1 MKLLLWGIEGEDYT
15 LNDEGYPTFN
25 YDFQG
30 DNSVLQP
37 RGLKYW
43 GWISHNGIVTSI
55 AEATSESQTAEDR
68 KNLTAHVNRNPV
80 IGMIRFE
87 VDSDEANIDAKLSEM
102 VSNQQTNIFM
112 AESEEACEEA
122 FNTMI
127 EQAEQIGMS
136 TLEEYGNASYP
147 ELKAQYDELI
157 AAHAAE

>member
-1 MKLLLWGIEGEDYT
+1 
-15 LNDEGYPTFN
+15 
-25 YDFQG
+25 
-30 DNSVLQP
+30 
-37 RGLKYW
+37 
-43 GWISHNGIVTSI
+43 
-55 AEATSESQTAEDR
+55 
-68 KNLTAHVNRNPV
+68 
-80 IGMIRFE
+80 MIRFE
-87 VDSDEANIDAKLSEM
+87 VDSDEANIDARLSEM